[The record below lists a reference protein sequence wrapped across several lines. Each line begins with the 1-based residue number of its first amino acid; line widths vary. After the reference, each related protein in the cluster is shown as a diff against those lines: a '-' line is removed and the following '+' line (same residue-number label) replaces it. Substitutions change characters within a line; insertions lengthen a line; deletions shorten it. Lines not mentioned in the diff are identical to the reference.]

1 MHNKIL
7 IIDNKTVVTGS
18 YNFSEN
24 AEANDEN
31 MLVIESPQVATAYT
45 NYFDALFRR
54 RGPNADGDWDE
65 THQDTDVTLVY
76 GAHGEKHND
85 AIVLREVLLK

>member
-1 MHNKIL
+1 MHNKVL
-7 IIDNKTVVTGS
+7 IIDNKTVVAGS

-45 NYFDALFRR
+45 NYFDALFNTSSMAPRC
-54 RGPNADGDWDE
+54 PPS
-65 THQDTDVTLVY
+65 
-76 GAHGEKHND
+76 K
-85 AIVLREVLLK
+85 